1 MRSIPANAAAH
12 ESGDDASPTDTI
24 RIEHDRRRLL
34 LRVLASGFA
43 FVAICVGL
51 VVASLHL
58 GDNVFEAPGIPAE
71 LRAELQGALRAT
83 GMPWWTLIALGV
95 ALVTGGF
102 GLLRN
107 VYRLQDGDPAV
118 VVSPRGLSFRPTVF
132 GETTRIPW
140 SAIRGVRLR
149 RFKQHRFIGVQVD
162 DVERYAAHIGARARL
177 RRLFNPGGTTEL
189 SISSPMARD
198 AWTRTESLL
207 QRYLAHYGGG
217 GLDAS
222 GGTTARPRIA
232 R

>member
-1 MRSIPANAAAH
+1 MKSTPANAAAH
-12 ESGDDASPTDTI
+12 VSSDADSPAETI
-24 RIEHDRRRLL
+24 RIEPDRRRLL

-43 FVAICVGL
+43 FVAICVGF

-58 GDNVFEAPGIPAE
+58 ADNVFEAPGIPPE
-71 LRAELQGALRAT
+71 LRAALRAT
-83 GMPWWTLIALGV
+83 GMPWWSLIALGI

-107 VYRLQDGDPAV
+107 VYRLQDGDPAL
-118 VVSPRGLSFRPTVF
+118 VVSPRGLSFKPTVF
-132 GETTRIPW
+132 GETSRIPW

-149 RFKQHRFIGVQVD
+149 RFKQHRFIGVQVE

-177 RRLFNPGGTTEL
+177 RRLFDPGATTEL
-189 SISSPMARD
+189 SINSPMARE
-198 AWTRTESLL
+198 AWARTESLL
-207 QRYLAHYGGG
+207 QRYLARYGDR

-222 GGTTARPRIA
+222 ASAAARPRTA